1 MGLTD
6 GGEWSRPSRAR
17 SAAVRPEP
25 KRRWVKP
32 LTREATIRI
41 ATPVVEAIVAFA
53 RDFVWSDQ
61 ERLAA

>member
-17 SAAVRPEP
+17 PAAVLPEP

-53 RDFVWSDQ
+53 QAFAWSDQ